1 MIDVKADNG
10 NGVDTDPEGDPLSI
24 VGVSVPDEG
33 GTVVINDNGTPV
45 DTTDDFVEYTPAS
58 DFTGVETFTYVIS
71 DGTFVD
77 SATVT
82 IDVIASGGLE
92 FNAGNE
98 QPESDNLDSRN
109 SRAVNWVIPFEFEN
123 VSSDTQSGMQKADVG
138 IDPTQDAWRESDTAT
153 LTLNDSIN
161 AASIELDDRFEIY
174 NKSKAERDGLLDT
187 LFEDTQWDFEEETQK
202 LV

>member
-1 MIDVKADNG
+1 M
-10 NGVDTDPEGDPLSI
+10 
-24 VGVSVPDEG
+24 
-33 GTVVINDNGTPV
+33 
-45 DTTDDFVEYTPAS
+45 
-58 DFTGVETFTYVIS
+58 IS

-123 VSSDTQSGMQKADVG
+123 VSSDTQSGIQKADVG

-187 LFEDTQWDFEEETQK
+187 LFEDTQWDFGEETQK